1 LMDVSSYQDMQNA
14 FSLMGI
20 IKEAEKEI
28 EKKDYKESNEVFPE
42 LRKRVKSK

>member
-1 LMDVSSYQDMQNA
+1 MDVDSYQDMQNA

-28 EKKDYKESNEVFPE
+28 ERKDYIDSDVVFSG
-42 LRKRVKSK
+42 LRNRAKVK